1 MIRSKLT
8 AGALALALAGTAVI
22 GSMSPSEARNG
33 RNAALGIGLAAGAIV
48 GAGIAAN
55 ANNGY
60 YRDSGYYDGYAY
72 APAPVYREPV
82 YSEPVYAQEP
92 VYVQPRGGRCWVAT
106 DRDRGYGY
114 WGRC

>member
-1 MIRSKLT
+1 MMRSKLT
-8 AGALALALAGTAVI
+8 AGALALALAGAAVI

-60 YRDSGYYDGYAY
+60 YYDRGYYDGYAY
-72 APAPVYREPV
+72 EPAPV
-82 YSEPVYAQEP
+82 YSEPVYARER
-92 VYVQPRGGRCWVAT
+92 VYVQPNGGRCWVAT

>member
-8 AGALALALAGTAVI
+8 AAALALALAGTAII

-33 RNAALGIGLAAGAIV
+33 RNAALGVGLAAGAIV
-48 GAGIAAN
+48 GAGIAAS

-60 YRDSGYYDGYAY
+60 YDRGYYGGAYAY
-72 APAPVYREPV
+72 EPAPVYQ
-82 YSEPVYAQEP
+82 EPVYAQEP

>member
-8 AGALALALAGTAVI
+8 AGALALALAGTAII

-33 RNAALGIGLAAGAIV
+33 RNAALGVGLAAGAIV
-48 GAGIAAN
+48 GAGIAAS

-60 YRDSGYYDGYAY
+60 YERRGYYDSGYAY
-72 APAPVYREPV
+72 EPAPVYQ
-82 YSEPVYAQEP
+82 EPVYAQEP

>member
-8 AGALALALAGTAVI
+8 AGALALALGGAAVI

-60 YRDSGYYDGYAY
+60 YAERRGYYDGGYAY
-72 APAPVYREPV
+72 QPAPVYQ
-82 YSEPVYAQEP
+82 EPVYAQEP

>member
-22 GSMSPSEARNG
+22 GSMSPSEARSG
-33 RNAALGIGLAAGAIV
+33 RNAALGVGLAAGAVV
-48 GAGIAAN
+48 GAGIAAS

-60 YRDSGYYDGYAY
+60 YHGDRGYYDGYAY
-72 APAPVYREPV
+72 APAPV

-106 DRDRGYGY
+106 DRDRGFGY

>member
-60 YRDSGYYDGYAY
+60 YYDRSGYYDGYAY
-72 APAPVYREPV
+72 EPAPVYREPV
-82 YSEPVYAQEP
+82 YARER
-92 VYVQPRGGRCWVAT
+92 VYVQPNGGRCWVAT